1 MLVNESNYSFL
12 APIAREYW
20 KGVNEM
26 TYVNTPATA
35 KLREFLLQ
43 KNDKLSNVALIEM
56 LMTEDKIVVEPYKL
70 SKEERD
76 AHPAT
81 DGKSV
86 NANKEI
92 SKYFKKGEFGAD
104 EYTEKQFKITML
116 KQASKTKVTPETK
129 KAAEDLIKNKEG
141 FFKKIGNGL
150 KSYYEKLV
158 KFAKENK
165 ILTASVVVVI
175 FGLVILAYL
184 KMKNK
189 LNTYKLL
196 RNILIGAV
204 TAGALTSL
212 IMFIMKFV
220 KGGEKKEEA
229 KETSKEAAWML
240 Y

>member
-76 AHPAT
+76 APPAI
-81 DGKSV
+81 GNS
-86 NANKEI
+86 KEADKEM

-104 EYTEKQFKITML
+104 KYTEQQFKITML

>member
-76 AHPAT
+76 AHPAI
-81 DGKSV
+81 GNS
-86 NANKEI
+86 KEADKEMA
-92 SKYFKKGEFGAD
+92 KYFKKGEFGAD

-129 KAAEDLIKNKEG
+129 KAAEELIKNKEG